1 MSRLRLTLIALAVS
15 FCSIS
20 YADAVDDLVKSKM
33 ESQHLPGVGFFV
45 VNPQNQ
51 ITYRTYGVAD
61 VRNNDPYTPKTVHRI
76 ASLSKQICAHVA
88 LNVIKEGKLGIDDPV
103 KKYLPQVPDSWGTM
117 TIRHLLGHVSGI
129 AAPNGWDISKEYT
142 LDEYIA
148 LLSEKPLETQ
158 PGEKYAYN
166 NHGYSLLGLIAAKAM
181 NSTLPELAKKY
192 IFDPVGMI
200 SSGYYEKGVVPERMS
215 HAFYWEN
222 EKWVLGEKDRP
233 FVYHG
238 SGGVYSTLEDM
249 AKYEMALRFGILD
262 RNILEQQWTKSFP
275 NLGKYGYG
283 WNVEDDR
290 LYHTGTTYG
299 YTSAFIREKNSGW
312 TILMFRNSTGESQ
325 LDMADEI
332 LQLWKKE
339 FSGN

>member
-1 MSRLRLTLIALAVS
+1 MSGIRIACFAVAFS
-15 FCSIS
+15 LVSIS
-20 YADAVDDLVKSKM
+20 QADAVDDLVKSKM
-33 ESQHLPGVGFFV
+33 DAEHLPGVGFFV

-51 ITYRTYGVAD
+51 ITYRAYGVAD
-61 VRNNDPYTPKTVHRI
+61 VRNSDPYTPKSVHRI
-76 ASLSKQICAHVA
+76 ASLSKQICSYVT

-103 KKYLPQVPDSWGTM
+103 SKHLPQVPESWKSM

-129 AAPNGWDISKEYT
+129 AQPRNWNISKEYT
-142 LDEYIA
+142 LEEYVA
-148 LLSEKPLETQ
+148 LLSQNPLENQ
-158 PGEKYAYN
+158 PGEKYVYN

-181 NSTLPELAKKY
+181 NSTLPDLAQKY

-238 SGGVYSTLEDM
+238 SGGVFSTLEDM
-249 AKYEMALRFGILD
+249 AKYEMAVRFGILD
-262 RNILEQQWTKSFP
+262 HHVLNQQWTKSFP
-275 NLGKYGYG
+275 NLSKYGYG
-283 WNVEDDR
+283 WNVENDR

-299 YTSAFIREKNSGW
+299 YTSAYIRETKSGW
-312 TILMFRNSTGESQ
+312 TILMFRNSVGQNQ
-325 LDMADEI
+325 LAMADEI

-339 FSGN
+339 LAKN